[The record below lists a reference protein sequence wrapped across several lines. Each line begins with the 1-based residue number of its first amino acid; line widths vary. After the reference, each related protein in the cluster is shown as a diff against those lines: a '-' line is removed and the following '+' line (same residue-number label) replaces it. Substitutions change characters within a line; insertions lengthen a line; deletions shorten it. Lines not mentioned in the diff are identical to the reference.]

1 MEPRFYE
8 SDAHKYSFER
18 KIREWNCENDPERYA
33 ALYILLADPNIRE
46 YQNFILLDDLK
57 IIDADTSYTDN
68 WITSA
73 DRDLMNVAMSV
84 YNGGQNTFS
93 VYNLMNDYSRFA
105 MEGLRIF
112 LEMNGYETD

>member
-8 SDAHKYSFER
+8 SHAHKYSFER

-57 IIDADTSYTDN
+57 VIDADNSYTDN
-68 WITSA
+68 WITA
-73 DRDLMNVAMSV
+73 TDRDLMNVAMSV
-84 YNGGQNTFS
+84 YNGKNIFS
-93 VYNLMNDYSRFA
+93 AYNLMNDYTRFV

-112 LEMNGYETD
+112 LEMNGYRMD